1 MKNISYPLLLLLALS
16 VFGCYETIIKSET
29 APVHRPNKWQPI
41 LLQTGEFFR
50 YQSTAP
56 DKKSTFISL
65 MVKQDTKKN
74 LQALWE
80 VNQGEKIVLSK
91 QVLASADNILASS
104 KAALLTEKV
113 TIPFLNTIVMSW
125 WPKIDYFHW
134 EIGFKRAVQLEMLAV
149 FMIEVIDECEVAD
162 IKGFQVQL
170 KAGKTLMAEACLSP
184 TITFPLS
191 VKRYDL
197 DGRYLKYEVK
207 LINYSSDN

>member
-1 MKNISYPLLLLLALS
+1 MKNISCYLFLLLALS
-16 VFGCYETIIKSET
+16 VTGCSDTIIKSET

-41 LLQTGEFFR
+41 LLKTGDFFK
-50 YQSTAP
+50 YHSTAP
-56 DKKSTFISL
+56 DKKPTFLSL
-65 MVKQDTKKN
+65 MVKQDTQKK

-80 VNQGEKIVLSK
+80 VNQGEIIVLSK
-91 QVLASADNILASS
+91 QVIASADNILASS

-113 TIPFLNTIVMSW
+113 TIPFLNTILMSW